1 VNKAIWPSAEPVS
14 AAFLPYWLKISD
26 FFSAVKYIILFF
38 LRKFVV
44 LNGLQ
49 KYDFFVKKC
58 YCLKNNLKKEIQTVY
73 SYHDLP
79 LLG

>member
-14 AAFLPYWLKISD
+14 AALLPYWLKISD

-44 LNGLQ
+44 QNGLQ
-49 KYDFFVKKC
+49 RYDFF
-58 YCLKNNLKKEIQTVY
+58 
-73 SYHDLP
+73 
-79 LLG
+79 G